1 MEVVQWGNSYS
12 NSVVSFINSL
22 ALSTSSFPARL
33 YLASLSLARPVS
45 LSCLHG
51 VNRGEKEVRAWQAL
65 PRITRDINFTFQ
77 SLLLARSFAP
87 SLSLFVSVWISNIGR
102 KELLLGTRFSSF
114 WAVTDR
120 LTGSTNFTH
129 THTQCKERQ
138 TNSFLCYCLHYVAL
152 KSFHPASPIPSKKQ
166 LWGTGRGTKLSNTI
180 SCCQVSWYV
189 IIHHI
194 VTRSLLF
201 NSEIPT

>member
-12 NSVVSFINSL
+12 NSVVSFFNSL

-33 YLASLSLARPVS
+33 YLASLSLTRPVS

-51 VNRGEKEVRAWQAL
+51 VNRGEKEVRAWQVL

-102 KELLLGTRFSSF
+102 KKLLLGTRFSSF
-114 WAVTDR
+114 WAVMDR

-129 THTQCKERQ
+129 TRTHSVKKGRPTVFSATVCITLPWSCFIQLPRSHPKSSYGAQGGAQNSRTQLAVVK
-138 TNSFLCYCLHYVAL
+138 CLGML
-152 KSFHPASPIPSKKQ
+152 
-166 LWGTGRGTKLSNTI
+166 
-180 SCCQVSWYV
+180 
-189 IIHHI
+189 
-194 VTRSLLF
+194 
-201 NSEIPT
+201 